1 MENNNENI
9 DNIIKTKRWT
19 RGIRKTNYEYVK
31 KWKQLNREKYL
42 LEKHKLYI
50 WNKYKKIYLNIL
62 LE

>member
-9 DNIIKTKRWT
+9 DNVIIKTKRWT

-50 WNKYKKIYLNIL
+50 
-62 LE
+62 